1 MMDNSQVI
9 QRNKLMRNLIN
20 HAILATVFA
29 KPFAYN
35 DVLDR
40 CLDAEVSSSISCPSD
55 MRCII
60 DGRGAR
66 AAPSV
71 AECCSQ
77 ASDVGGCIENSMG
90 SSEARERHL
99 IASSVPLCD
108 VTFDVMQ
115 VQDTTNSFIDVV
127 NYMKGNMTS
136 LVDSIIS
143 EYPTSRYGL
152 TSFADKTL
160 PWLGWGWGDV
170 EWNLIKDS
178 CYEMQ
183 QPLTTESRLI
193 QQSIQNIR
201 ISGGN
206 DPEEN
211 AFDALLQTVVRP
223 SVGWRTE
230 TFDGLKAVIRAAFVV
245 TDAPSHVAGN
255 AAEWIGYWNENWGMD
270 STLDPSWDLFPTG
283 YPPQFSYHQ
292 QCKGDI
298 QSAYKRLGPMIRSG
312 TVADGDREL
321 AQDVLDKCNPIAFP
335 EPVPHHGGVSS
346 NLECTTLDYPS
357 VKQVVEQLM
366 AHQVNPVVLV
376 PSDTYT
382 GSLAWYK
389 WLGYCKK
396 ASTEADCVVE
406 YYKEQFGKY
415 PDLNFIV
422 AKMDGAEHLAELI
435 LDYLGSLKDD
445 LCDKYH
451 PDQWPTVEPI
461 TPVPTE
467 NPDKCIVNFESKCG
481 SCEEVA
487 GSWELTDGLWVCY
500 VNGEPIASVAYNC
513 TADEIQC
520 CTNAVNSGL
529 FGGVLNVSAIDD
541 CAAVS
546 KATTVPPTITTTV
559 PSSAAVPV
567 TSTFTPTTPPVTTTF
582 TPTTLPVITTI
593 TPTTLP
599 VSTSQLTVT
608 TPSTTTSTSVEVVAE
623 GVDETVSTR
632 HLHIR

>member
-1 MMDNSQVI
+1 MQKIIST
-9 QRNKLMRNLIN
+9 
-20 HAILATVFA
+20 ASLASA
-29 KPFAYN
+29 
-35 DVLDR
+35 
-40 CLDAEVSSSISCPSD
+40 
-55 MRCII
+55 
-60 DGRGAR
+60 
-66 AAPSV
+66 V
-71 AECCSQ
+71 AGHT
-77 ASDVGGCIENSMG
+77 DPI
-90 SSEARERHL
+90 
-99 IASSVPLCD
+99 CD
-108 VTFDVMQ
+108 ITFDVMQ

-127 NYMKGNMTS
+127 NYMKGNMSS
-136 LVDSIIS
+136 LVDSITTA
-143 EYPTSRYGL
+143 YPTSRYGL

-160 PWLGWGWGDV
+160 PWVGWGWGDV
-170 EWNLIKDS
+170 KWDLIKDS
-178 CYEMQ
+178 CYEIH
-183 QPLTTESRLI
+183 QPLTDDSELI
-193 QQSIQNIR
+193 QRRIQNIV

-223 SVGWRTE
+223 SVDWRTE
-230 TFDGLKAVIRAAFVV
+230 TFDGLKAVIRVAFVV

-270 STLDPSWDLFPTG
+270 TTLDPSWDYFPTG

-335 EPVPHHGGVSS
+335 EPVPHHGGVTS

-382 GSLAWYK
+382 GSLDWYK

-396 ASTEADCVVE
+396 ATTEADCVIE
-406 YYKEQFGKY
+406 YYTNEFSKY
-415 PDLNFIV
+415 PDVNFIV

-435 LDYLGSLKDD
+435 LDYLSSLKVD

-451 PDQWPTVEPI
+451 PDNWPTVEPV

-481 SCEEVA
+481 TCEEVG

-500 VNGEPIASVAYNC
+500 VDGEPVATVNYNC
-513 TADEIQC
+513 AVDEIQC

-529 FGGVLNVSAIDD
+529 FGGVLNAGAVDD
-541 CAAVS
+541 INHNDACTHDDYGTNQDHAGNNHS
-546 KATTVPPTITTTV
+546 
-559 PSSAAVPV
+559 
-567 TSTFTPTTPPVTTTF
+567 
-582 TPTTLPVITTI
+582 
-593 TPTTLP
+593 
-599 VSTSQLTVT
+599 
-608 TPSTTTSTSVEVVAE
+608 
-623 GVDETVSTR
+623 GC
-632 HLHIR
+632 HNH